1 MFGSTRSFLIT
12 NPLIVRSTSKRSS
25 RTLTGA
31 QSSGVCIGVL
41 RSKSRRSFWSA
52 PAESRSVGNGALDR
66 LAPSHS
72 PRQVAKAQ
80 QNLFSEGLMNILK
93 FAIAFAALSIA
104 AFLIGCQSTN
114 ENSNTTAT
122 TTASPPVKQ
131 ELTVVSRP
139 QAIEELMK
147 QRGEQDQAKP
157 TLKVVSPANN
167 ATISGSTVE
176 VKLNLSGDLKGYMPH
191 KDPATGKGNHIHV
204 ILDNQPYEAY
214 YELGQ
219 PFELRNVAEGKQT
232 LRVFPSRPWHESY
245 KNDGAFQIVT
255 FTVKG
260 GGDTSKATTTNTGE
274 TMASPKGSPAAKPE
288 TASASP
294 TPAREGKDMGKS
306 NAGEVDAAKPLLTY
320 SRPKGEYA
328 GADADSIM
336 IDFWLVKATVGADY
350 RVRYTVDD
358 GAPAFIDAWEP
369 IWLTGWSAGKHTVKL
384 DLVDK
389 NGNVVENGGYKSTTR
404 ADTLE

>member
-1 MFGSTRSFLIT
+1 
-12 NPLIVRSTSKRSS
+12 
-25 RTLTGA
+25 
-31 QSSGVCIGVL
+31 
-41 RSKSRRSFWSA
+41 
-52 PAESRSVGNGALDR
+52 
-66 LAPSHS
+66 
-72 PRQVAKAQ
+72 
-80 QNLFSEGLMNILK
+80 MNILK

-219 PFELRNVAEGKQT
+219 PFELRNVAEGKHT

-260 GGDTSKATTTNTGE
+260 GGDTSKATTTNKGE
-274 TMASPKGSPAAKPE
+274 TMASPMKSPAAN
-288 TASASP
+288 ASP
-294 TPAREGKDMGKS
+294 SPGREGKDMAKS
-306 NAGEVDAAKPLLTY
+306 NAGELDLTKPLLTY

-328 GADADSIM
+328 GADADPIM
-336 IDFWLVKATVGADY
+336 IDFWLVNARLGTDY
-350 RVRYTVDD
+350 RVRYTVD
-358 GAPAFIDAWEP
+358 GGTPGFINVWDP
-369 IWLTGWSAGKHTVKL
+369 IWLTGWTAGKHTVKL
-384 DLVDK
+384 ELVDK
-389 NGNVVENGGYKSTTR
+389 SGQVVENGGYNSTTR
-404 ADTLE
+404 EINIKK